1 MVDDVVLIV
10 GEVFMLVDV
19 IVLLVTMVVDVV
31 RLPMVE
37 AVMRMNLVDFVVLK
51 YVVVVIADD
60 IVRLETNVEEGI
72 WLLAEDVIV
81 IVVDSVVLLVVEI
94 AVLMDNGVEPVEVI
108 EVLIVVE
115 TVE

>member
-72 WLLAEDVIV
+72 WLLAVDVIV
-81 IVVDSVVLLVVEI
+81 IVVDSVVLLVVEL
-94 AVLMDNGVEPVEVI
+94 AVLLVSMVDGVLVLVI
-108 EVLIVVE
+108 
-115 TVE
+115 